1 MSYEPCD
8 YPIGVNEIATVLD
21 VKPSTVSQ
29 WGVRKNLP
37 QFDAL
42 VNGGNT
48 KLWTLE
54 TILNWA
60 SSTGRN
66 NRNLT
71 TCKEALSFIVSD
83 MMTETEKELASA
95 SARWDKLS
103 DEWNDYR
110 QSMGL
115 ETYNKDMFRDLGS
128 YKTEEEQ

>member
-1 MSYEPCD
+1 MTYEPCD
-8 YPIGVNEIATVLD
+8 YPIGVNEIATVLS

-37 QFDAL
+37 DCDAI

-66 NRNLT
+66 NN
-71 TCKEALSFIVSD
+71 E
-83 MMTETEKELASA
+83 TETTVNRRIASSRHRHDVGKPENEMASA
-95 SARWDKLS
+95 KFTLGQTVRRVEQLPREHGARCCIQKDKC
-103 DEWNDYR
+103 
-110 QSMGL
+110 
-115 ETYNKDMFRDLGS
+115 
-128 YKTEEEQ
+128 TEI

>member
-1 MSYEPCD
+1 MAYEPCD
-8 YPIGVNEIATVLD
+8 YPIGVNEIATVLS

-37 QFDAL
+37 DCDAI

-66 NRNLT
+66 NRNLNN
-71 TCKEALSFIVSD
+71 CKDALRLVVND
-83 MMTETEKELASA
+83 MMSEKENEMASA
-95 SARWDKLS
+95 SSRWDKLS
-103 DEWNDYR
+103 DEWNTYR
-110 QSMGL
+110 ESMGL
-115 ETYNKDMFRDLGS
+115 DTYQKDKFRDLGS
-128 YKTEEEQ
+128 YESEEE